1 MKIERLRLSGFKS
14 FVDNTD
20 FLVEHGLTGIVGPN
34 GCGKSNILES
44 LRWVMGATS
53 AKALR
58 GKGMEDVIFAGTS
71 GRPARNMAEVTLW
84 LNNSDRTAPSIF
96 NDSDELEVIRRI
108 ERDAG
113 SAYKING
120 KDVRQRDVQLLF
132 ADASTG
138 ANSPALVRQGQI
150 SELINAKPENRRKL
164 LEEAAGISGLHTRRH
179 EAELRLN
186 AAETNLTRVE
196 DVEQQLEDQLSS
208 LKKQARQATR
218 YKNLSGHI
226 RRAEALGLYLRWTQ
240 AIETVTDS
248 QAKASDIEL
257 VVETRTKET
266 TQASAAQ
273 AEAASK
279 LPPLREDE
287 ARAAAAVQ
295 RLNVERDN
303 LDREEERAKAQADI
317 LTSRLTQIGQ
327 DIEREDLLISDAQGM
342 LSRLVEERE
351 GLDSKQASQ
360 QEELH
365 AAETVSREAQNRL
378 TEAEGQL
385 DDLTQR
391 SASLN
396 AQHGNLKASLTDS
409 QTRQETLQREL
420 EETRQERQTLLDNAQ
435 DLSRNAELAAA
446 INIAQTDA
454 NTAEDMARE
463 ADAARLA
470 AVQDEK
476 AARAPLQEA
485 ERELNKLKGEAK
497 ALSSVLK
504 VNEASLWPPV
514 IDALSVAPGYE
525 TALGA
530 AFGDDLDAPT
540 DEAAP
545 VHWNELDGDA
555 RGSQAL
561 PEGVTCLGDYVQG
574 PAQLK
579 RRLNQVGL
587 VSSRDDG
594 NRLSRELAV
603 GQRLVTREGDLWRW
617 DGLTASAD
625 AETAA
630 ATRLAQR
637 NRLTELDQDIESRSQ
652 RVAHLQETFESA
664 ARRASEKT
672 EAEERARTA
681 WRAAQV
687 ALSEARD
694 QHSALDKAN
703 AETKARLVALDEAE
717 KRIENDLAAL
727 TMRIDSI
734 RSDIT
739 ALPDMAVLEAKVAE
753 QKASVV
759 DLRTQLS
766 EAQASLEGQRR
777 EAAIRAERLASIGK
791 EHAEWTSRI
800 ENAAGHIEDLNG
812 RRTATSAELEDVQKI
827 PAEIEGKRH
836 ILLDKIGEAEGKRS
850 IAADALALAESAL
863 KGCDDVL
870 RERQEHLSGARE
882 ERARIDALLQGAK
895 QRVDEV
901 RDRIRETL
909 DCAPEDLFEKAELKE
924 GENLPSLEQID
935 TKLER
940 LKRERE
946 NMGAVNLRAEEEA
959 TEIRERLEELQ
970 TERGEL
976 EEAINKLRRSISDL
990 NREGRERLLQA
1001 FESVNTEFSRL
1012 FTVLFEGGEAHLRLT
1027 ESDDPLSAG
1036 LEIFA
1041 RPPGKRMQN
1050 MSLMSGG
1057 EQALTATAL
1066 IFAVFLANPAP
1077 ICFLDEVDAPLDD
1090 ANIERFCD
1098 LLDEMIN
1105 STDTKFVVI
1114 THHALTMSRMN
1125 RLYGVTM
1132 AERGISQLVSV
1143 DLTAVEDLRAA
1154 G

>member
-20 FLVEHGLTGIVGPN
+20 FLVEPGLTGIVGPN
-34 GCGKSNILES
+34 GCGKSNILEG

-84 LNNSDRTAPSIF
+84 LNNSDRTAPAIF
-96 NDSDELEVIRRI
+96 NDSDELEVTRRI

-179 EAELRLN
+179 EAELRLKG
-186 AAETNLTRVE
+186 AETNLTRVE
-196 DVEQQLEDQLSS
+196 DVEQQLEEQLAS
-208 LKKQARQATR
+208 LKKQSRQATR

-240 AIETVTDS
+240 AIESVTDS
-248 QAKASDIEL
+248 QAKASEIEL
-257 VVETRTKET
+257 VVEGRTKES

-317 LTSRLTQIGQ
+317 LRSRLTQIGQ
-327 DIEREDLLISDAQGM
+327 DIEREDLLISDAREM
-342 LSRLVEERE
+342 LSRLTEEKA
-351 GLDSKQASQ
+351 GLESKQASQ
-360 QEELH
+360 QHELETAER
-365 AAETVSREAQNRL
+365 AAQEAGSRL
-378 TEAEGQL
+378 SEAEGLL
-385 DDLTQR
+385 DDLTQKA
-391 SASLN
+391 ASLK
-396 AQHGNLKASLTDS
+396 AQHGNLSSSLTDS
-409 QTRQETLQREL
+409 TARHDSLKTELGETQ
-420 EETRQERQTLLDNAQ
+420 QERDALLANAQ

-446 INIAQTDA
+446 IGIAQADA
-454 NTAEDMARE
+454 NAAEDAARD
-463 ADAARLA
+463 ADAARLTA
-470 AVQDEK
+470 IQNEK
-476 AARAPLQEA
+476 SARVPLQEA

-504 VNEASLWPPV
+504 VNEAGLWPPV
-514 IDALSVAPGYE
+514 IDALSVSPGYE

-530 AFGDDLDAPT
+530 ALGDDLDAPT
-540 DEAAP
+540 DDAAP
-545 VHWNELDGDA
+545 VHWSELYGDA
-555 RGSQAL
+555 RGREAL
-561 PEGVTCLGDYVQG
+561 PEGATCLGNYVQG

-579 RRLNQVGL
+579 RRLDQVGL
-587 VSSRDDG
+587 VESKEDG
-594 NRLSRELAV
+594 KRLSHQLAV
-603 GQRLVTREGDLWRW
+603 GQRLVTRQGDLWRW
-617 DGLTASAD
+617 DGLTASAE

-637 NRLTELDQDIESRSQ
+637 NRLAELDQEIASRSE
-652 RVAHLQETFESA
+652 RVAQFQEAFDL
-664 ARRASEKT
+664 ASQTAVEKSD
-672 EAEERARTA
+672 AEERARAA

-703 AETKARLVALDEAE
+703 AETKARLVALEEAE
-717 KRIENDLAAL
+717 KRIENDLADL
-727 TMRIDSI
+727 NRRIEAI
-734 RSDIT
+734 RSDIST
-739 ALPDMAVLEAKVAE
+739 LPDAAALE
-753 QKASVV
+753 QKVTEQKTQV
-759 DLRTQLS
+759 LDLRTRLS
-766 EAQASLEGQRR
+766 EAQASFEGQRR
-777 EAAIRAERLASIGK
+777 DAAARAERLSSIGK
-791 EHAEWTSRI
+791 EHSEWTSRI
-800 ENAAGHIEDLNG
+800 ENASGHIEDLNG
-812 RRTATSAELEDVQKI
+812 RRSSTQAELVEVEKI

-850 IAADALALAESAL
+850 IAADALALAEAAL

-870 RERQEHLSGARE
+870 RERQEQLSSARE
-882 ERARIDALLQGAK
+882 ERARIDAVLQAAK
-895 QRVDEV
+895 ERVDEV
-901 RDRIRETL
+901 RDRVRETL
-909 DCAPEDLFEKAELKE
+909 DCTPDDLFEKAELKD
-924 GENLPSLEQID
+924 GEDLPSLEQID

-959 TEIRERLEELQ
+959 SEIRERLEELQ

-1001 FESVNTEFSRL
+1001 FESVNLEFGRL
-1012 FTVLFEGGEAHLRLT
+1012 FTVLFDGGEAHLRLT

>member
-1 MKIERLRLSGFKS
+1 VRIERLRLSGFKS

-34 GCGKSNILES
+34 GCGKSNILEG

-84 LNNSDRTAPSIF
+84 LDNSDRTAPSIF
-96 NDSDELEVIRRI
+96 NDSDELEVTRRI

-179 EAELRLN
+179 EAELRLKG
-186 AAETNLTRVE
+186 AETNLTRVE
-196 DVEQQLEDQLSS
+196 DVEQQLEEQLAS
-208 LKKQARQATR
+208 LKKQSRQATR

-240 AIETVTDS
+240 AIESVTDS
-248 QAKASDIEL
+248 QSKAGEIEL
-257 VVETRTKET
+257 VVENRTKET

-327 DIEREDLLISDAQGM
+327 DIEREELLISDAKDM
-342 LSRLVEERE
+342 LARLTEEKS
-351 GLDSKQASQ
+351 GLESKQASQ
-360 QEELH
+360 QHELET
-365 AAETVSREAQNRL
+365 AERSAKDAQSRL
-378 TEAEGQL
+378 SEAESQL
-385 DDLTQR
+385 DDLTQKA
-391 SASLN
+391 ASLR
-396 AQHGNLKASLTDS
+396 AQHGNLSSSLSDS
-409 QTRQETLQREL
+409 TSGQESLQTEL
-420 EETRQERQTLLDNAQ
+420 NETRRERDELLENAQ

-446 INIAQTDA
+446 IAVAQSDA
-454 NTAEDMARE
+454 NDAEDLARD
-463 ADAARLA
+463 ADAARLTA
-470 AVQDEK
+470 IQNEK
-476 AARAPLQEA
+476 SARAPLQEA

-514 IDALSVAPGYE
+514 IDALSVTPGYE

-530 AFGDDLDAPT
+530 ALGDDLDAPT
-540 DEAAP
+540 DDAAP
-545 VHWNELDGDA
+545 VHWNDLFGEA
-555 RGSQAL
+555 RGSQPL
-561 PEGVTCLGDYVQG
+561 PEGATRLGDYVQG

-579 RRLNQVGL
+579 RRLNQIGVVASKEDGQKL
-587 VSSRDDG
+587 SRD
-594 NRLSRELAV
+594 LAV
-603 GQRLVTREGDLWRW
+603 GQRLVTRQGDLWRW
-617 DGLTASAD
+617 DGLTASAE

-637 NRLTELDQDIESRSQ
+637 NRLAELDEDIASRSL
-652 RVAHLQETFESA
+652 RVRELQEAFDAAARSA
-664 ARRASEKT
+664 AEKA
-672 EAEERARTA
+672 EAEEKARAA

-703 AETKARLVALDEAE
+703 AETKARLVALEEAD
-717 KRIENDLAAL
+717 KRIENDLAG
-727 TMRIDSI
+727 MRARVERI
-734 RSDIT
+734 RTEI
-739 ALPDMAVLEAKVAE
+739 AELPDTSALDAKVTE
-753 QKASVV
+753 QKSTVS

-766 EAQASLEGQRR
+766 EAQASFEGQRR
-777 EAAIRAERLASIGK
+777 EAALRADRLASIGK

-812 RRTATSAELEDVQKI
+812 RRVSTNTDLEEVQKI

-850 IAADALALAESAL
+850 IAADALALAETAL

-870 RERQEHLSGARE
+870 RERQEQLSSARE
-882 ERARIDALLQGAK
+882 ERARIDAVLQAAK
-895 QRVDEV
+895 ERVDEV
-901 RDRIRETL
+901 RDRVRETL
-909 DCAPEDLFEKAELKE
+909 DCTPDDLFEKAELKE
-924 GENLPSLEQID
+924 GEDLPSLEQID

-959 TEIRERLEELQ
+959 SEIRERLEELQ

-1001 FESVNTEFSRL
+1001 FESVNLEFGRL
-1012 FTVLFEGGEAHLRLT
+1012 FSVLFDGGEAHLRLT